1 MCALIY
7 KNTLLSLKYGGYN
20 REILVFDAN
29 YPSKVLETRF
39 TSRTRKSKFGQ
50 RGLLSAISF
59 APDFSGMYAV
69 GSYTGSVCLYE
80 ENTGNL
86 LLDLDVIEKEQFNNS
101 SQNNYSNSS
110 SSMINIDQACR
121 PRGGITQLKWTPN
134 GKLLVAGKRKDNSI
148 NVYDI
153 RGTGKG
159 KILYS
164 FNRQVNN
171 NQRIYF
177 DIDATGKYLCSGAS
191 DHSIYIYSLE
201 TGKLV
206 SNINMATFG
215 KSCIDNTVN
224 GLSLSKAYSVSDIDK
239 GFLGTALITTG
250 SREKR
255 YKNNNEVND
264 EHTSIAMQEN
274 YCLCKVSF

>member
-7 KNTLLSLKYGGYN
+7 KNTLLALKYGGYN

-29 YPSKVLETRF
+29 YPSKILETRF

-80 ENTGNL
+80 ENTGDL

-101 SQNNYSNSS
+101 SQNNCNS
-110 SSMINIDQACR
+110 SSMINTDQAYR

-134 GKLLVAGKRKDNSI
+134 GNLLVAGKRKDNSI

-159 KILYS
+159 KILYTL
-164 FNRQVNN
+164 NRQVNN

-177 DIDATGKYLCSGAS
+177 DIDATGKYLCSGSS

-201 TGKLV
+201 TGELV
-206 SNINMATFG
+206 SNINMARFG

-224 GLSLSKAYSVSDIDK
+224 GFSLSKTCSVSDVDK
-239 GFLGTALITTG
+239 GFFYWLSFFNVT
-250 SREKR
+250 R
-255 YKNNNEVND
+255 V
-264 EHTSIAMQEN
+264 
-274 YCLCKVSF
+274 CLSYYF